1 VILVNLGTEPY
12 RVARGDRI
20 AQLIVQ
26 RLPAVTFEEVGELP
40 DTARGAGGFGHT
52 GLR

>member
-1 VILVNLGTEPY
+1 M
-12 RVARGDRI
+12 R
-20 AQLIVQ
+20 AQKASLAGIVQ
-26 RLPAVTFEEVGELP
+26 RLPAVTIEEVGELP